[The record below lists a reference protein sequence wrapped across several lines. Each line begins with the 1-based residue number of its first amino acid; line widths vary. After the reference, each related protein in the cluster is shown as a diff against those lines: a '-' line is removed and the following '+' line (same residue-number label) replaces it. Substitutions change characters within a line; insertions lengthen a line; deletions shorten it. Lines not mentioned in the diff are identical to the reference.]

1 MGLLPISL
9 VKEQVP
15 MSATSQAVPSTA
27 KVDSI
32 KEKARRLSILS
43 MMATTAAGSG
53 HPTSCMSAAELVAG
67 TFFYAMKFDPRNPN
81 SSDGDR
87 FVLSKGHA
95 APVLYAALA
104 EAGVFPESRV
114 MTLRQFSSE
123 LEGHPTPRI
132 PGVDAATGS
141 LGQGLS
147 VGAGLAIGA
156 RMDQSP
162 TRVYV
167 LVGDGEMAEG
177 QIWEAAEFAGHYK
190 LDNLTLLAD
199 VNALGQSEPT
209 MYQHDMDV
217 YRRKFE
223 SEGWATEVIDG
234 HDVAAVLAALDR
246 AKATKGRPQAILAR
260 TIKGHGFSEVA
271 GKLGWHGKPFS
282 KEQLAAA
289 LKEIGETID
298 VPPDPGKSY
307 ARTSLPEPPSF
318 PDPAPPH
325 YAPGKPVATREAY
338 GYALKRLGAV
348 NPHIVAISGDVK
360 NSTFSEIFGDAYPD
374 HFYQGYIAE
383 QNLVSAG
390 VGLAA
395 RGKVPFLDTF
405 ACFLSRA
412 YDQVRM
418 AAISR
423 ANINLCGSHCG
434 VSIGEDG
441 PSQMAL
447 EDIAMFRAVHSSAV
461 FYPSDAISAERLTET
476 MARRSGINYLRTSRP
491 KTPILYSEEEKFP
504 VPGFKVLRQSGA
516 DRVTVIG
523 AGITLHEALKAADQ
537 LKTQGTAVRVIDLYC
552 VKPIDGKT
560 LAEHIDAT
568 GGKLV
573 TVEDHWPQGGVGEAV
588 LSALAQA
595 GVAPTKSRLLAVRDM
610 PHSGKP
616 EELVDAFGISAR
628 HIAAAVREIA

>member
-1 MGLLPISL
+1 
-9 VKEQVP
+9 
-15 MSATSQAVPSTA
+15 MSAISQAVPSTA
-27 KVDSI
+27 KVEAI

-67 TFFYAMKFDPRNPN
+67 AFFYAMKFDAKDPN
-81 SSDGDR
+81 SPHSDR

-104 EAGVFPESRV
+104 EAGVFPESRL

-141 LGQGLS
+141 LGQGVS

-156 RMDQSP
+156 RMDKSP

-209 MYQHDMDV
+209 MYQHDMEV
-217 YRRKFE
+217 YRKKFE

-234 HDVAAVLAALDR
+234 HDVTAVLAALDH
-246 AKATKGRPQAILAR
+246 AKATKGRPYAILAR
-260 TIKGHGFSEVA
+260 TIKGHGVSFVA
-271 GKLGWHGKPFS
+271 GKEHWHGKPLS
-282 KEQLAAA
+282 KEQLAEA
-289 LKEIGETID
+289 LKELGETID

-307 ARTSLPEPPSF
+307 ARTSLPQPPDF
-318 PDPAPPH
+318 PAPA
-325 YAPGKPVATREAY
+325 APDYLDGKPVATREAY
-338 GYALKRLGAV
+338 GFALKRLGAV
-348 NPHIVAISGDVK
+348 NPAVGGVSGEVK

-374 HFYQGYIAE
+374 HFFQGYIAE
-383 QNLVSAG
+383 QNLVSVA

-395 RGKVPFLDTF
+395 RGKVPFADTF

-412 YDQVRM
+412 YDNVRM

-423 ANINLCGSHCG
+423 SNINLCGSHCG

-447 EDIAMFRAVHSSAV
+447 EDIAMFRAINGSEV
-461 FYPSDAISAERLTET
+461 FYPSDAMTTERLTEH
-476 MARRSGINYLRTSRP
+476 MARRAGINYLRTSRP
-491 KTPILYSEEEKFP
+491 KFPILYSQGEE
-504 VPGFKVLRQSGA
+504 V
-516 DRVTVIG
+516 
-523 AGITLHEALKAADQ
+523 
-537 LKTQGTAVRVIDLYC
+537 
-552 VKPIDGKT
+552 
-560 LAEHIDAT
+560 
-568 GGKLV
+568 
-573 TVEDHWPQGGVGEAV
+573 
-588 LSALAQA
+588 
-595 GVAPTKSRLLAVRDM
+595 
-610 PHSGKP
+610 
-616 EELVDAFGISAR
+616 
-628 HIAAAVREIA
+628 

>member
-1 MGLLPISL
+1 MTATTATAP
-9 VKEQVP
+9 
-15 MSATSQAVPSTA
+15 SASTIET
-27 KVDSI
+27 I
-32 KEKARRLSILS
+32 KEKAKRLSILS
-43 MMATTAAGSG
+43 MMATTAANSG

-67 TFFYAMKFDPRNPN
+67 AFFYAMKFDPKNAN
-81 SSDGDR
+81 SPDGDR

-156 RMDQSP
+156 RMDKSP

-167 LVGDGEMAEG
+167 LMGDGEMAEG
-177 QIWEAAEFAGHYK
+177 QIWEAAAFAGHYK
-190 LDNLTLLAD
+190 LDNLTAIAD

-209 MYQHDMDV
+209 MYRHDMEI
-217 YRRKFE
+217 YRKKFE
-223 SEGWATEVIDG
+223 AEGWETQVIDG
-234 HDVAAVLAALDR
+234 HDVAAVLAALDQ
-246 AKATKGRPQAILAR
+246 AKNTKGKPQAILAR
-260 TIKGHGFSEVA
+260 TIKGHGVSFLA
-271 GKLGWHGKPFS
+271 GKEHWHGKPIP
-282 KEQLAAA
+282 KDQLAAA
-289 LKEIGETID
+289 IKEIGAPID

-307 ARTSLPEPPSF
+307 ARASLPKPPDF
-318 PDPAPPH
+318 PAPA
-325 YAPGKPVATREAY
+325 APDYDPSKPIATREAY
-338 GYALKRLGAV
+338 GFALKRLGAV

-360 NSTFSEIFGDAYPD
+360 NSTFSEIFGDAFPD

-405 ACFLSRA
+405 ACFLARA

-423 ANINLCGSHCG
+423 SNINLCGSHCG

-447 EDIAMFRAVHSSAV
+447 EDIAIFRAVHSSSV
-461 FYPSDAISAERLTET
+461 FYPSDAISTERLTEI
-476 MARRSGINYLRTSRP
+476 MARREGINYLRTSRP
-491 KTPILYSEEEKFP
+491 KMPILYGKDEKFP
-504 VPGFKVLRQSGA
+504 VPGFKVLRQTA
-516 DRVTVIG
+516 QDKVTVIG
-523 AGITLHEALKAADQ
+523 AGVTLHEALKAADQ
-537 LKTQGTAVRVIDLYC
+537 LKSQGILIRVVDLYC
-552 VKPIDGKT
+552 VKPIDGKAI
-560 LAEHIDAT
+560 AEQITAT
-568 GGKLV
+568 AGRLI
-573 TVEDHWPQGGVGEAV
+573 TVEDHWPEGGIGEAV

-595 GVAPTKSRLLAVRDM
+595 GVAPSKSRLIAVRDM

-616 EELVDAFGISAR
+616 DELVDAFGISAR
-628 HIAAAVREIA
+628 HIVEAVRAIA